1 MYKCAYILNWYAK
14 IRKYQ
19 YINENKNIKF
29 YKMGEKMIYT
39 KKENPAAPK
48 GHRVSPQV
56 GVDGFEPPTLCL

>member
-1 MYKCAYILNWYAK
+1 MYECAYIINWYAK

-29 YKMGEKMIYT
+29 YKKGEKLIYT
-39 KKENPAAPK
+39 KKENPATPK

>member
-1 MYKCAYILNWYAK
+1 MYACAYIPNWIAK

-19 YINENKNIKF
+19 HTKENKNIKF
-29 YKMGEKMIYT
+29 YKMSEKLIYT
-39 KKENPAAPK
+39 KKENPATPK

>member
-29 YKMGEKMIYT
+29 YKMGEKLIYT
-39 KKENPAAPK
+39 KKRKPC
-48 GHRVSPQV
+48 SPERPQ
-56 GVDGFEPPTLCL
+56 GITPSGR

>member
-1 MYKCAYILNWYAK
+1 MYACAYIPNWIAK

-19 YINENKNIKF
+19 HTKENKNIKF
-29 YKMGEKMIYT
+29 YKMSEKLIYT

>member
-1 MYKCAYILNWYAK
+1 MYECAYILNWYAK

-29 YKMGEKMIYT
+29 YKKGEKLIYT
-39 KKENPAAPK
+39 KKENPATPK